1 MTRTRLLTLLLPMF
15 LVITASCGSGSN
27 DAGDGTP
34 ENAGDTGDVDERTP
48 GPSDDTV
55 RRDVCTGDR
64 PDGLTAVAV
73 AFADTY
79 CAEIREVDDLYALLG
94 LPVATATQL
103 EVLRIGVCTPDAPT
117 PDREQS
123 EAAFELFV
131 RTSAEQDAALAERW
145 LDAGVLTADQGSEGD
160 GTTAVGDLDV
170 DDTTIARLADAEQGL
185 FEAVAA
191 DPAAFCGS

>member
-1 MTRTRLLTLLLPMF
+1 MTRTRLLTFLLPIS
-15 LVITASCGSGSN
+15 LVVVASCGSGT
-27 DAGDGTP
+27 D
-34 ENAGDTGDVDERTP
+34 DTGDDDDTGETAEQDASTP
-48 GPSDDTV
+48 GSAGDAV
-55 RRDVCTGDR
+55 RLDVCSGDR
-64 PDGLTAVAV
+64 PDELTAVGV

-79 CAEIREVDDLYALLG
+79 CAKISEVDDLYALLD

-131 RTSAEQDAALAERW
+131 RTSAEQNPALAERW
-145 LDAGVLTADQGSEGD
+145 LAEGVLTADQRTEGEGETPVVELAID
-160 GTTAVGDLDV
+160 NAAIT
-170 DDTTIARLADAEQGL
+170 RLVEAEQGL